1 MPILDRTLLTPSDKL
16 HLLVKTLSCQAHG
29 KITSL
34 ASDFSISRK
43 AVYAARDAIQTALHA
58 LVCDKD
64 TPPDCIINIGVDKS
78 QLRRAIVALSITSA
92 NSIRAIQDQIPIIYP
107 GCTVSFGYIQGVI
120 IEAQKQA
127 ALFNKT
133 IPLAKIESIAVD
145 EMFSQGDPVL
155 AGIDLDSGFL
165 FSLSHETSRDGETWA
180 RVLGGAKEQGMEP
193 KHVVKDGAKGIA
205 KGVEM
210 TFDEIEQRD
219 DAFHAVYLAGKS
231 RLKLEHKAYRYIGY
245 EAHAQK
251 KYLKAS
257 PENKR
262 SLAKSLD
269 WAKKKCADA
278 IERYTLAEQAVQKI
292 RHAFCCINFKTGEL
306 ITPEV
311 VQLLLTQ
318 AVELL
323 RKTEH
328 RDCLSVARYIE
339 NRLTGLTLATSA
351 LHQRLSALS
360 SHYSDAAIS
369 LTCRLIERKRKIK
382 KMNQWKRRHVAI
394 EMAGAYYLL
403 GVELDKTGITELTG
417 KIEKL
422 LQTRHMASSAIEGF
436 NATLR
441 TYLYA
446 RKGVN
451 QGFLELFKAWY
462 NLRER
467 RNGSRKGISAYESL
481 TGKCVNDWLTLLGF
495 PPSKITH

>member
-1 MPILDRTLLTPSDKL
+1 MPILDRTPLEPSDKL

-29 KITSL
+29 KITSI
-34 ASDFSISRK
+34 ANDFSISRK

-58 LVCDKD
+58 LVYDKGAA
-64 TPPDCIINIGVDKS
+64 DCIVTIGVDKS
-78 QLRRAIVALSITSA
+78 QLRRTIVALSITSA
-92 NSIRAIQDQIPIIYP
+92 NSIRAIQEQIPIIYP

-133 IPLAKIESIAVD
+133 ILLAKIKSIAVD

-165 FSLSHETSRDGETWA
+165 FSLSHEASRDGETWA
-180 RVLGGAKEQGMEP
+180 RVLSEAKEQCMKP

-205 KGVEM
+205 KGIEM
-210 TFDEIEQRD
+210 TFDEIDQRD
-219 DAFHAVYLAGKS
+219 DAFHAIYLAGKS
-231 RLKLEHKAYRYIGY
+231 RLKLEHKAYRHIGY
-245 EAHAQK
+245 ETHAQK

-257 PENKR
+257 PKNKR

-269 WAKKKCADA
+269 WSKKKCADA
-278 IERYTLAEQAVQKI
+278 IERYTLATQAVQKI

-306 ITPEV
+306 TTPEIA
-311 VQLLLTQ
+311 QLLLTQ

-328 RDCLSVARYIE
+328 RDCLSVALYIE
-339 NRLTGLTLATSA
+339 NRLTGLTSATSA
-351 LHQRLSALS
+351 LHQRLSALRGQ
-360 SHYSDAAIS
+360 YSDAAIS
-369 LTCRLIERKRKIK
+369 LTCRIIERKRKIK
-382 KMNQWKRRHVAI
+382 KMTPWKRRHVAI

-403 GVELDKTGITELTG
+403 GIELDNTGITELSG

-467 RNGSRKGISAYESL
+467 RYGSRKGISAYESL
-481 TGKCVNDWLTLLGF
+481 TGKRVNDWLSLLGF
-495 PPSKITH
+495 PASKITH